1 MMTVCQPWIIRS
13 MSQSI
18 LIGIHSGGWK
28 LKKREWT
35 MKRKNISKSMV
46 HLQLLKQE
54 VLGGSTQKVPTNTT
68 TGNTT
73 ASCPV
78 MIGIS
83 TCIPSTKWK
92 MMTSFEDTWESY
104 DWADFYAQPVWSSFD
119 YDKIYVPPSA
129 KWEDSWMEYEKFDWE
144 KEDWNITYWEM
155 DKYEYEKIAYGRTM
169 NSPMMR
175 MVGHTLPPALKR
187 YLSNYACGIDIGGED
202 VTPECKKA
210 KDDFAAADGTLEE
223 MTLQGACLE
232 HCGEAC
238 GFLVNS
244 VSFLLMSLCY
254 FLFNEMH

>member
-1 MMTVCQPWIIRS
+1 MMTVCQPWI
-13 MSQSI
+13 MSRSI

-35 MKRKNISKSMV
+35 MKRKNISQSMV
-46 HLQLLKQE
+46 HRQLLKQK
-54 VLGGSTQKVPTNTT
+54 VLGGSTQRVPTNTT

-73 ASCPV
+73 ASH
-78 MIGIS
+78 
-83 TCIPSTKWK
+83 
-92 MMTSFEDTWESY
+92 
-104 DWADFYAQPVWSSFD
+104 PVWSSFD

-144 KEDWNITYWEM
+144 KEDWNTTYWEM
-155 DKYEYEKIAYGRTM
+155 DKYEYEKIAYGRTI